1 MFGRY
6 RVEALLGRGAFGTVY
21 LAEHINLKVFRAVKC
36 IRKCQDIYG
45 TAHREADVLKDLRHP
60 AIPIIY
66 DIEEDEE
73 CVYIVEEYVRGQ
85 SLKELISRKRLTNI
99 KEVKKISLCL
109 CEVMEYLHCKG
120 IYHLDIKP
128 DNIIVNDGNVRLLDY
143 GNSATDESLE
153 NIRMGTKGYAPPEMY
168 GRERISSASDIYS
181 IGVLMLEMI
190 TGKKDKE
197 AVKEVHPPKLKKII
211 QKCMCHAG
219 RERFFSFKQIK
230 NALNKLNE
238 RDLGRSVSLNIHIG
252 GVEKHCGVTYCAF
265 AIAGL
270 YERKGRKIIV
280 CERNTSE
287 DMKEIAKAGDFRLDR
302 GIFSFDGINVF
313 PNYYGYVKEPCFSEY
328 DIVIKD
334 YGTIYSENM
343 EEFLSGDIILIV
355 SGCEPYEIKRLTNF
369 LRLSQIPCKDSGDKF
384 RVLINF
390 ADSRRYKKVIRLCD
404 IPSPVRVPYGVGNN
418 RKKDWLTLQ

>member
-143 GNSATDESLE
+143 GNSTTDESLE

-190 TGKKDKE
+190 TGNKDKE
-197 AVKEVHPPKLKKII
+197 AVK
-211 QKCMCHAG
+211 
-219 RERFFSFKQIK
+219 
-230 NALNKLNE
+230 
-238 RDLGRSVSLNIHIG
+238 
-252 GVEKHCGVTYCAF
+252 
-265 AIAGL
+265 
-270 YERKGRKIIV
+270 
-280 CERNTSE
+280 
-287 DMKEIAKAGDFRLDR
+287 
-302 GIFSFDGINVF
+302 
-313 PNYYGYVKEPCFSEY
+313 
-328 DIVIKD
+328 
-334 YGTIYSENM
+334 
-343 EEFLSGDIILIV
+343 
-355 SGCEPYEIKRLTNF
+355 
-369 LRLSQIPCKDSGDKF
+369 
-384 RVLINF
+384 
-390 ADSRRYKKVIRLCD
+390 
-404 IPSPVRVPYGVGNN
+404 
-418 RKKDWLTLQ
+418 